1 MLCYCRMLM
10 LRRFYYA
17 SVTQN
22 KLRHQGLS
30 HVDYLSIITD
40 KGMLVLLL
48 SLNLHMKDVLSFSV
62 DKQCTH
68 EKEQDADVEK

>member
-1 MLCYCRMLM
+1 M
-10 LRRFYYA
+10 
-17 SVTQN
+17 
-22 KLRHQGLS
+22 LS

-68 EKEQDADVEK
+68 EKEQNADVEK